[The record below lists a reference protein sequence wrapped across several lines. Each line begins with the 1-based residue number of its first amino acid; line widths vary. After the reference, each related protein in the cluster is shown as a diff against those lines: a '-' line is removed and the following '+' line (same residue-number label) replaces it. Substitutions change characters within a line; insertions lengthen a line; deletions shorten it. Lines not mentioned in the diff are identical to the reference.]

1 MLYLPQAR
9 MRCIALVLF
18 LGAMISTAVNAA
30 EIQKGQVD
38 NRIYHY
44 FELKNQLKVI
54 LISDKDADKA
64 AASLDVHVGSSD
76 DPRDR
81 EGLAHFLEHMLFL
94 GTEKYPNA
102 ADYQAFIDENAGS
115 HNAYTSS
122 EHTNYFFDIDA
133 DKLEPALDRFSQF
146 FVAPLFD
153 EVYVDRERNAVHSEY
168 QARIKSDGRR
178 EYDVFR
184 QLINPQHPFSKFSVG
199 SLQTLADRPNDKVRD
214 DLLDFYA
221 KHYSSDQMTL
231 VVLGKETIDELKRMV
246 EARFDKVA
254 FREVEAPVNKAPLF
268 AGDALPMEVLIKP
281 VQDIQQMEMLFPL
294 PSIKAYYHQKPLN
307 YLGSIL
313 GHEGKGSLLSVLKA
327 QGWAEGLSAGGGEMG
342 TGNATFS
349 INISL
354 TDEGLKQREMI
365 RALVFHAL
373 DVIRQQG
380 VEQWRYE
387 EEKQLAS
394 LAFQFREKGRAVDTV
409 SRLSSQLHDYPAEE
423 VISAAYLFKSFD
435 PKLIQRLLAE
445 MTPQNL
451 FVGTTYQE
459 VKTDKVTHY
468 YQVPYAVKPLST
480 SLVDVP
486 EKLKQQ
492 YHLPQKNIFV
502 PDSYG
507 LKQAGKAFADIQKVD
522 IKNPK
527 IELWAKQDVSFLVPK
542 AEVNLRVKSPLVATS
557 VRHASM
563 NDLLVAMINDNLNEN
578 SYPALLAGLSFSLS
592 ANSRGLDIRLAGYDN
607 KMTTLLEMISE
618 RVSQPLLSEQ
628 RFTNIKKELMRHFNN
643 TEQLSPYRRLFKAI
657 PVTLYNPYFSDEAK
671 AAELENISLSDLQAF
686 SKQWLKGADLQ
697 GLFYGNINKKQV
709 QEWRG
714 LLPKLIQAGQQ
725 NIAAAKV
732 VNLSNQSAP
741 STRAEDNAVLERRLV
756 LDHNDNAAALYV
768 QGLGDSL
775 KDEAHMR
782 LIRQILESSYYSQLR
797 TEQQLGYIVFLTN
810 VSFKDVPG
818 SLFMVQSPN
827 TSIEKIKA
835 ATEQFILQ
843 SVESIPDDLTP
854 YQRSVATKLL
864 EKSQSLSEEAGLHW
878 KHIVEYDP
886 SFSYQ
891 QRLVD
896 AVYGISVKDLKAYY
910 QQALLNKN
918 TWLWFSAAKEGDAL
932 QPEFANKQGYYIYP

>member
-1 MLYLPQAR
+1 MLYSPQAL
-9 MRCIALVLF
+9 MRCTALVFF
-18 LGAMISTAVNAA
+18 LGAMVSTAVNATD
-30 EIQKGQVD
+30 IQKGQVD
-38 NRIYHY
+38 DRIYHY
-44 FELKNQLKVI
+44 LELENKLKVI
-54 LISDKDADKA
+54 LISDKEADKA

-94 GTEKYPNA
+94 GTEKYPDA
-102 ADYQAFIDENAGS
+102 AEYQAFIDENAGS

-133 DKLEPALDRFSQF
+133 DKLEAALDRFSQF

-153 EVYVDRERNAVHSEY
+153 EVYVNRERNAVHSEY
-168 QARIKSDGRR
+168 QARIKSDARR

-184 QLINPQHPFSKFSVG
+184 QLMNPQHPFSKFSVG
-199 SLQTLADRPNDKVRD
+199 SLQTLADRPNDKIRD
-214 DLLDFYA
+214 SLLDFYA

-231 VVLGKETIDELKRMV
+231 VVLGKESIDELKRMV
-246 EARFDKVA
+246 EARFSAIPLRKVETPIKKTA
-254 FREVEAPVNKAPLF
+254 LF
-268 AGDALPMEVLIKP
+268 PADALPMEVLVKP
-281 VQDIQQMEMLFPL
+281 VQDIQKMQMLFPL
-294 PSIKAYYHQKPLN
+294 PSMKAYYHQKPLS

-342 TGNATFS
+342 AGNATFS

-365 RALVFHAL
+365 RALVFHVL

-387 EEKQLAS
+387 EEKQLVS

-423 VISAAYLFKSFD
+423 VISAAYLFTSFD
-435 PKLIQRLLAE
+435 PKLIQRLLRE

-451 FVGTTYQE
+451 FVGTTFKE
-459 VKTDKVTHY
+459 VETDKVTYY
-468 YQVPYAVKPLST
+468 YQVPYAVKPLQAS
-480 SLVDVP
+480 SVELP

-492 YHLPQKNIFV
+492 YHLPEKNIFI
-502 PDSYG
+502 PDSYV
-507 LKQAGKAFADIQKVD
+507 LKKKEKAFADIQKVD
-522 IKNPK
+522 AKSSK
-527 IELWAKQDVSFLVPK
+527 VELWAKQDISFQVPK

-557 VRHASM
+557 VRYATL
-563 NDLLVAMINDNLNEN
+563 NDLLVAMINDNLNES
-578 SYPALLAGLSFSLS
+578 SYPASLAGLSFSLS
-592 ANSRGLDIRLAGYDN
+592 ANSRGMDIRLVGYDD
-607 KMTTLLEMISE
+607 KMTILLEMVGQ
-618 RVSQPLLSEQ
+618 RVSQPILSEQ
-628 RFTNIKKELMRHFNN
+628 RFANIKKELIRYFNN

-657 PVTLYNPYFSDEAK
+657 PVTLYDPYFSDKDK
-671 AAELENISLSDLQAF
+671 ADELENISLSDLQAF
-686 SKQWLKGADLQ
+686 SKEWLKGADLQ
-697 GLFYGNINKKQV
+697 GFFYGNINKKQI
-709 QEWRG
+709 QQWRNF
-714 LLPKLIQAGQQ
+714 LPQLIQAGQQ
-725 NIAAAKV
+725 KIAAAKV
-732 VNLSNQSAP
+732 VDLSNQP
-741 STRAEDNAVLERRLV
+741 LVDDIVLERRLV
-756 LDHNDNAAALYV
+756 LDHNDKAAALYV

-775 KDEAHMR
+775 EDEANMR

-843 SVESIPDDLTP
+843 SIDAIPDDLDLTP

-864 EKSQSLSEEAGLHW
+864 EKSQSLSEKSDFYW
-878 KHIVEYDP
+878 KHIVENDT

-896 AVYGISVKDLKAYY
+896 AVYAISAKELKAYY
-910 QQALLNKN
+910 QQVLLKQD
-918 TWLWFSAAKEGDAL
+918 TWLWFSAAKEGNAL
-932 QPEFANKQGYYIYP
+932 QPEFANKQGYYLYP